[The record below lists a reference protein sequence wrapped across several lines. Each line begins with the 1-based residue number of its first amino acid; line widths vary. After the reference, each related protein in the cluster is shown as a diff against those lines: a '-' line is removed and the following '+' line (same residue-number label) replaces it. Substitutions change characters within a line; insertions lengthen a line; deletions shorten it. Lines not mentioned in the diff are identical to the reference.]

1 MKKLL
6 AFVVLFWAI
15 SESFAQNNFENF
27 YIGTHRLT
35 LQWLDN
41 TPSGKVVVTK
51 NAKGQLEMK
60 GEQRKGEK
68 DFVTIDGIIT
78 PIGERE
84 FSFSGTIVTCANYIN
99 NGQVCEKKGNYTF
112 KATGK
117 RKFWRLQQMDNC
129 EGNRVVDYVD
139 VFFLKM

>member
-41 TPSGKVVVTK
+41 TPSGKIVVTK

-60 GEQRKGEK
+60 GE
-68 DFVTIDGIIT
+68 
-78 PIGERE
+78 
-84 FSFSGTIVTCANYIN
+84 
-99 NGQVCEKKGNYTF
+99 
-112 KATGK
+112 
-117 RKFWRLQQMDNC
+117 
-129 EGNRVVDYVD
+129 
-139 VFFLKM
+139 

>member
-6 AFVVLFWAI
+6 PFTLLFWTI
-15 SESFAQNNFENF
+15 SKGVAQNNFEKF

-41 TPSGKVVVTK
+41 VPSGKAVVTK
-51 NAKGQLEMK
+51 NIDGQLEMK

-78 PIGERE
+78 PTGERE
-84 FSFSGTIVTCANYIN
+84 FKFSGTIITCANYIN
-99 NGQVCEKKGNYTF
+99 NGQPCEKKGNYTF

-117 RKFWRLQQMDNC
+117 RKYWRLQQMDNC
-129 EGNRVVDYVD
+129 EGNSVVDYVD
-139 VFFLKM
+139 IFFLKM